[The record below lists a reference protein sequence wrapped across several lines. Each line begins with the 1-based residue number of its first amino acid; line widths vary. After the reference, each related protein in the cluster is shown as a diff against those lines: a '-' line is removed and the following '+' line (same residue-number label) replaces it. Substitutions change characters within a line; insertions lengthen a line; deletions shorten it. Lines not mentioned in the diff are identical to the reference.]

1 MIDELDE
8 LVESFRG
15 HATRVRCFD
24 HIMNLVVKTL
34 LKQFDVMRK
43 GKTTNDAALDEVEAA
58 LHELTDDLEP
68 SAEDSD
74 DGVEVWDMDAVNLDD
89 DNVEGWVDEHDNMT
103 EEEVAKL
110 EVTTRPVKLVL
121 AKVC

>member
-15 HATRVRCFD
+15 QATHVRCFD

-34 LKQFDVMRK
+34 LKQFDMTRK
-43 GKTTNDAALDEVEAA
+43 GKTANDAALDEAEVA
-58 LHELTDDLEP
+58 LRELTDDLEP

-74 DGVEVWDMDAVNLDD
+74 DDVEAWDMDAVDLDD
-89 DNVEGWVDEHDNMT
+89 DNVEGWVDEHDNMM

-121 AKVC
+121 TKVC

>member
-8 LVESFRG
+8 LVQSFRG
-15 HATRVRCFD
+15 QAMHVRCFD

-34 LKQFDVMRK
+34 LKPFDATCK
-43 GKTTNDAALDEVEAA
+43 GKTANDAALDEAEAA
-58 LHELTDDLEP
+58 LCELTDDLEP

-74 DGVEVWDMDAVNLDD
+74 DDVEVWDMDAVDLDD
-89 DNVEGWVDEHDNMT
+89 DNVEVWVDEHNNMT